1 MATDVGE
8 RRDGGVNSINI
19 TPLVDVCL
27 VLVLIFM
34 ITMPFS
40 ILRGIDVR
48 RETLKKYGLT
58 TPTENVTAHLTLA
71 SLRIEDAQ
79 GVEKPIP
86 DADVETVLAG
96 VLNASKGH
104 RFFLRVDYEVTHG
117 RTVWIMDLAKRGG
130 AADIS
135 LME

>member
-1 MATDVGE
+1 MAIDVGE
-8 RRDGGVNSINI
+8 RRGGGVNSINI

-34 ITMPFS
+34 ITMPYS

-58 TPTENVTAHLTLA
+58 TPTENVTAHLTLE
-71 SLRIEDAQ
+71 SLRIEDSE
-79 GVEKPIP
+79 GVERPIA
-86 DADVETVLAG
+86 DADAETVLVG
-96 VLNASKGH
+96 VLSSSKGKG
-104 RFFLRVDYEVTHG
+104 FFLRVDYEVTHG

-130 AADIS
+130 ATSIS

>member
-1 MATDVGE
+1 MAADVG
-8 RRDGGVNSINI
+8 DKKDGVNGINI

-79 GVEKPIP
+79 GVEKLIP